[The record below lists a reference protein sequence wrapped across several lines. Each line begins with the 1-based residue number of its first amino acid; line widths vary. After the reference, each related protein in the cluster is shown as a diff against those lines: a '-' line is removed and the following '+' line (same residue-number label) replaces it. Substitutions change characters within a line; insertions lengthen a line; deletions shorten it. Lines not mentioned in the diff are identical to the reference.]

1 MTKIKCEYKENPYHG
16 KILMGVKEPDDP
28 QYCVHRGEDG
38 YCTLD
43 YIEMGE
49 EDSGWVATCEMM
61 SRPDSWY

>member
-61 SRPDSWY
+61 SRPDSWC